1 MESKNA
7 HYQGYDFSP
16 LEVFEWIKHGALEHI
31 NAKKWLEK
39 SDFEKFT
46 TTFEK
51 QFSDNYNQV
60 ESLINNDL
68 DKGNVSFA
76 VLVVSLYEAFL
87 EVGICQKTALRW
99 VEESI
104 NAPTYDFV
112 VEGTEKMLDNAENP
126 FASLVQS
133 SKMREQTY
141 FGSSFNFE
149 RPIDDEFGY
158 VLRIKKCLFHQ
169 TLQRLERTNLQP
181 IICRIDLGWI
191 NGIKPEKHGIRFV
204 RPVTFASGK
213 VCQMWFVREELQ
225 QGSCFFRS

>member
-1 MESKNA
+1 MASKNT
-7 HYQGYDFSP
+7 HYQKDSLSP
-16 LEVFEWIKHGALEHI
+16 YEVFQWIQNEAFRHI
-31 NAKKWLEK
+31 KKQNWLEK
-39 SDFEKFT
+39 SVFEQ
-46 TTFEK
+46 FENIFK
-51 QFSDNYNQV
+51 IRFSENFQKV
-60 ESLINNDL
+60 KSFVNNDL

-158 VLRIKKCLFHQ
+158 VLHIKKCLFHQ
-169 TLQRLERTNLQP
+169 TLQHLKRTDLQP

-191 NGIKPEKHGIRFV
+191 NGIKPKKHGIRFV

-213 VCQMWFVREELQ
+213 VCQMWFVREEK
-225 QGSCFFRS
+225 SPVSTNF